1 MSAQNIKQ
9 ISETLDQSY
18 SAIVKRQFRKN
29 KMAVWSL
36 RFIFVIVFIGLFA
49 DFLSNDKPIACSYKG
64 NTYFPI
70 AKSYGVS
77 LGIAKWP
84 KVIAN
89 VDWHSLNYDWALLPL
104 IPYSPQ
110 YQDLKNDNFK
120 GPFDEQ
126 DVPSFR
132 FKHFLGTDKLGRDVM
147 SGMIQGTRVAMMVG
161 VISMSIAVVIG
172 ILLGSLA
179 GYYGDTKLKMS
190 RIRIYMNLLF
200 FALGIFYAF
209 MVRSYVLSDA
219 LSTSVGS
226 FFIQL
231 LISLFVFFVFMLMA
245 NVLVMPLKKIPFLG
259 TQVSIPMDI
268 LISRLIEVMVSVPTL
283 LLLLSISAIMSK
295 PSIFVTMIVI
305 GFLGWTGIAK
315 YVRAEL
321 LKVRSLEFIE
331 AAQALG
337 LSEAR
342 VIFKHAIPN
351 SLTSVL
357 ITIAFGV
364 AGAILTESSLSFLGI
379 GVAPEEVTWGSL
391 LSASRSD
398 VSAWWLAIFPGFAI
412 FITVT
417 IFNLIGEGLADAMDP
432 RLKQ

>member
-84 KVIAN
+84 KDIAN

-132 FKHFLGTDKLGRDVM
+132 FKHFLGTDKLG
-147 SGMIQGTRVAMMVG
+147 S
-161 VISMSIAVVIG
+161 
-172 ILLGSLA
+172 
-179 GYYGDTKLKMS
+179 
-190 RIRIYMNLLF
+190 
-200 FALGIFYAF
+200 
-209 MVRSYVLSDA
+209 
-219 LSTSVGS
+219 
-226 FFIQL
+226 
-231 LISLFVFFVFMLMA
+231 
-245 NVLVMPLKKIPFLG
+245 
-259 TQVSIPMDI
+259 
-268 LISRLIEVMVSVPTL
+268 
-283 LLLLSISAIMSK
+283 
-295 PSIFVTMIVI
+295 
-305 GFLGWTGIAK
+305 
-315 YVRAEL
+315 
-321 LKVRSLEFIE
+321 
-331 AAQALG
+331 
-337 LSEAR
+337 
-342 VIFKHAIPN
+342 
-351 SLTSVL
+351 
-357 ITIAFGV
+357 
-364 AGAILTESSLSFLGI
+364 
-379 GVAPEEVTWGSL
+379 
-391 LSASRSD
+391 
-398 VSAWWLAIFPGFAI
+398 
-412 FITVT
+412 
-417 IFNLIGEGLADAMDP
+417 
-432 RLKQ
+432 